1 MASKVIQGR
10 LTHVQQTTETHG
22 QITRGTGQITSAN
35 AWSFRIANQ
44 AVLFKSRDGASL
56 SDGDLVVA
64 AGQDSKGTFQ
74 AYAIRN
80 DTTGSVH
87 EGSSMLCFVLGGLLA
102 VFGVPLILFFL
113 IGLLFVGLGL
123 YIVWIG
129 TKIRSANLAL
139 AATPILQ
146 AG

>member
-64 AGQDSKGTFQ
+64 AGQDSKWIVPRTPWGHP
-74 AYAIRN
+74 R
-80 DTTGSVH
+80 VCCV
-87 EGSSMLCFVLGGLLA
+87 SSWA
-102 VFGVPLILFFL
+102 AFL
-113 IGLLFVGLGL
+113 R
-123 YIVWIG
+123 Y
-129 TKIRSANLAL
+129 SEC
-139 AATPILQ
+139 P
-146 AG
+146 

>member
-10 LTHVQQTTETHG
+10 VTHVQQTTETQG
-22 QITRGTGQITSAN
+22 QITRGTGLITSAN

-44 AVLFKSRDGASL
+44 AILFKSRGGASL
-56 SDGDLVVA
+56 SEGDLVVA
-64 AGQDSKGTFQ
+64 AGQNSKGTFQ

-87 EGSSMLCFVLGGLLA
+87 EGPSTLCFILGGLLA
-102 VFGVPLILFFL
+102 ILGVPLIFFL
-113 IGLLFVGLGL
+113 VGLLFVPIGL

-129 TKIRSANLAL
+129 TKMRWANLAV
-139 AATPILQ
+139 AATPIQQ